1 MRWGE
6 GRVWLRAD
14 FGLGLAECSRLR
26 FDGSCAPALFPLE
39 LGLDLLH
46 QCVQVVLLVDAEL
59 LVDVRGVGAGGLVGH
74 AQLLADTTPSQ
85 EGKHAETVT
94 KSRNNAEASADVRT
108 TFVPAERLSSE
119 ANDRP
124 QNSTSG

>member
-46 QCVQVVLLVDAEL
+46 QCEQVVLLVDAEL
-59 LVDVRGVGAGGLVGH
+59 LVDVRGVGAGELG
-74 AQLLADTTPSQ
+74 QLAREARSRLPGNPRRPDGYRSILTSATSSSREWTP
-85 EGKHAETVT
+85 AY
-94 KSRNNAEASADVRT
+94 
-108 TFVPAERLSSE
+108 L
-119 ANDRP
+119 
-124 QNSTSG
+124 